1 MYCKICGKPTCSK
14 NRCIY
19 CGTAL
24 RETNVAANTPNHTKK
39 KTSSVSLEE
48 PYVKP
53 KNIFTEICLT
63 LLFSYSAVICLF
75 PLLVGHIRY
84 EMLLT
89 ALSAIY
95 HIMLYTI
102 PIPMIITACL
112 SASTSYK
119 TNCGKGFSA
128 FILICTLFVTTFSY
142 YFFMQR

>member
-128 FILICTLFVTTFSY
+128 LS
-142 YFFMQR
+142 